1 VGARAV
7 LERVLTLAL
16 VAGAAACD
24 ILPRAGDTRGEQLAG
39 RWDWHGRLSVETDD
53 RYTLVRLKVD
63 TTGVTE
69 RHDILTARFEFDPGE
84 GSGGGDEYA
93 LSVAL
98 EIGDAR
104 RLAANHPYR
113 LGTDIPAY
121 ATVTC
126 FCRPLHPDSVRGTY
140 TMSTR
145 GIRQLAGRI
154 DATLYFTAWD
164 DPGVHATYRL
174 RQRIHGVRP

>member
-1 VGARAV
+1 MTP
-7 LERVLTLAL
+7 LYTLAL
-16 VAGAAACD
+16 IAGVASACD
-24 ILPRAGDTRGEQLAG
+24 ILPRSGDTRGEQMAG

-63 TTGVTE
+63 TTGVAE
-69 RHDILTARFEFDPGE
+69 RHDILGARFEFDPSE
-84 GSGGGDEYA
+84 GAGDEYA
-93 LSVAL
+93 LSIAL

-104 RLAANHPYR
+104 RLEASHPYR

-126 FCRPLHPDSVRGTY
+126 FCRPLRPDSVRGSY

-145 GIRQLAGRI
+145 GLRQLAGRI
-154 DATLYFTAWD
+154 DATLYFTTWG
-164 DPGVHATYRL
+164 DPRVHATYRL